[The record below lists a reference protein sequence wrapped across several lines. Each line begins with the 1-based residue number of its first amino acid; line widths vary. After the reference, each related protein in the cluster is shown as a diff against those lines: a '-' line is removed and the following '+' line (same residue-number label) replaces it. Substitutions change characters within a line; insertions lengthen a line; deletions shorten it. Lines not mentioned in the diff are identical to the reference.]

1 MESAEPLLPEEVSPS
16 DDAWRPEEE
25 FDEEESPELSELS
38 EEDEDDDESVS
49 PLEPEPVPVLEP
61 ELELDEPVLPDAVV
75 SASAAACIEPTRANT
90 PAAAASVTAAAA
102 AAVRRAPLRTAAAAP
117 RSLPVMA
124 APLPS
129 DALSRPTVGEQPE
142 RSL

>member
-16 DDAWRPEEE
+16 DDAWSPEEE
-25 FDEEESPELSELS
+25 FDEEEPPELP

-49 PLEPEPVPVLEP
+49 PLEPEPVLVL

-75 SASAAACIEPTRANT
+75 SASACIEPTSANT

-102 AAVRRAPLRTAAAAP
+102 AAVRRAPLRTAAAAR

>member
-1 MESAEPLLPEEVSPS
+1 MESAKPLLPEEVSPS
-16 DDAWRPEEE
+16 DDAWRSEEE
-25 FDEEESPELSELS
+25 FDEEEPPELPEEDE

-49 PLEPEPVPVLEP
+49 LLEPEPVL
-61 ELELDEPVLPDAVV
+61 ELERDEPVLPDAVV

>member
-1 MESAEPLLPEEVSPS
+1 VESAEPLLPEEVSPS

-25 FDEEESPELSELS
+25 FDEEEPPELP
-38 EEDEDDDESVS
+38 EEDEDEDESVS
-49 PLEPEPVPVLEP
+49 LLEP
-61 ELELDEPVLPDAVV
+61 ELVLVSELVLELELVEPVLPDAVV